1 MAVSLATLK
10 GRLEGAVPARNSIP
24 SSSQYE
30 QAVRDAVADYSQR
43 VPLQKLATLNIVS
56 GTATYTLPADFLK
69 VIRLET
75 LASADGVLFTAD
87 GLVPTGSS
95 WRERYY
101 IVGNQIT
108 FDPTPQYTM
117 ARDLWYAAAYVLDA
131 EEIYQ
136 DLTGAAAAII
146 MLKAQALALG
156 LQANKAAQEAW
167 QYAIGDERVNKEK
180 LSAAL
185 EAQAKAME
193 ARYTAAIASTVVGP
207 AGTRADYPLSAYS

>member
-1 MAVSLATLK
+1 MATSLATLK
-10 GRLEGAVPARNSIP
+10 SRLEAAVPARGGIP
-24 SSSQYE
+24 GSSQYE
-30 QAVRDAVADYSQR
+30 HAVRDAVADYSQR

-75 LASADGVLFTAD
+75 LASAEGVLFTAD
-87 GLVPTGSS
+87 GLVPTGST

-117 ARDLWYAAAYVLDA
+117 ARDLWYAAAYVLDD

-136 DLTGAAAAII
+136 DMTQAVAGVV
-146 MLKAQALALG
+146 MLKARSLAMGYQA
-156 LQANKAAQEAW
+156 QAASGEILSYQ
-167 QYAIGDERVNKEK
+167 IGDEKVEK
-180 LSAAL
+180 GKTVEALRKAEQDLNGEYLAAV
-185 EAQAKAME
+185 KA
-193 ARYTAAIASTVVGP
+193 TIGAIGIR
-207 AGTRADYPLSAYS
+207 G